1 MTATQTAEAIRQE
14 LDADLIR
21 LEDALINKVEKI
33 LAKRIEESVA
43 EEYVLDVFIANV
55 QAIVQGQS
63 RGE

>member
-33 LAKRIEESVA
+33 LAKRIKESVVD
-43 EEYVLDVFIANV
+43 EYVLDVFIANV